1 MGILHNLKLQRRKV
15 MGFIAVALGAI
26 TPFFII
32 KACRATVKD
41 EADLFTVLSC
51 ISTAGCLFYAYQVI

>member
-1 MGILHNLKLQRRKV
+1 
-15 MGFIAVALGAI
+15 MGFIALALGAI

-41 EADLFTVLSC
+41 EADLFYGVIVYQHRGLPLLR
-51 ISTAGCLFYAYQVI
+51 ISSYLTAKNTEENEK

>member
-1 MGILHNLKLQRRKV
+1 
-15 MGFIAVALGAI
+15 MGFIALALGAI

-41 EADLFTVLSC
+41 EADLFTVLAC